1 MRRLCLELLPARDIA
16 LPRIRTNA
24 SSKTGAAGIGTMR
37 RFAGHALTA
46 DHAPGES
53 PPIVVFCNRSLRD
66 HSMGEAVVDACLVGD
81 GLADAPTRNQTSSQ
95 AIKAVL
101 RQHRITSPDQL
112 RLVAGKGASQYT
124 GIERREERRD
134 RRR

>member
-1 MRRLCLELLPARDIA
+1 MRRLCLELLPARI
-16 LPRIRTNA
+16 PRCGGFGPMPVRRPVP
-24 SSKTGAAGIGTMR
+24 AGIGTMR

-81 GLADAPTRNQTSSQ
+81 GLADEPTRNQTSSQ

-101 RQHRITSPDQL
+101 RQHRITS
-112 RLVAGKGASQYT
+112 
-124 GIERREERRD
+124 
-134 RRR
+134 